1 MAATATETPD
11 MSTPLSADA
20 ASKILVDAFQPLG
33 CVVSSGADGH
43 DLALGVVDAQGKTL
57 YTEEQ
62 LGEADYADP
71 LRLAGYIG
79 TVRSELES
87 RGQTLDNWQMPFITD
102 PDALPPPVFN

>member
-1 MAATATETPD
+1 

-62 LGEADYADP
+62 LSETDYADP

-79 TVRSELES
+79 TVRSELEN
-87 RGQTLDNWQMPFITD
+87 RGQILDSWQMPFITD

>member
-1 MAATATETPD
+1 

-43 DLALGVVDAQGKTL
+43 DLGLGVVDAQGKTL

-62 LGEADYADP
+62 LSEADYRDP

-79 TVRSELES
+79 MVRAELES
-87 RGQTLDNWQMPFITD
+87 RGQTLDSWQMPFITD
-102 PDALPPPVFN
+102 PDALPPPAVN

>member
-1 MAATATETPD
+1 

-43 DLALGVVDAQGKTL
+43 DLALGIADAQGKTL

-62 LGEADYADP
+62 LSEADYGDP

-79 TVRSELES
+79 TIRAELEG
-87 RGQTLDNWQMPFITD
+87 RGQRLDDWQMPFITD
-102 PDALPPPVFN
+102 PDALPPPAVN

>member
-1 MAATATETPD
+1 MASSASETFA
-11 MSTPLSADA
+11 MSTPLSADV

-33 CVVSSGADGH
+33 CVVSCGADGH
-43 DLALGVVDAQGKTL
+43 DLALAVVDARGKTL

-62 LGEADYADP
+62 LGEADYSDP

-79 TVRSELES
+79 TVRSELQG
-87 RGQTLDNWQMPFITD
+87 RGHSLDNWQMPFITD

>member
-1 MAATATETPD
+1 

-71 LRLAGYIG
+71 LRLAAAFHH
-79 TVRSELES
+79 RS
-87 RGQTLDNWQMPFITD
+87 RR
-102 PDALPPPVFN
+102 PPPASLQLDKEKAPVGAFVLFALG